1 MASTEIKTEEIKTE
15 EIEKAVSVIIKK
27 TFAKL
32 VDIYRSHKE
41 RNDEEII
48 SGEKSR
54 LIFPCYA
61 DHCKCKNE
69 VRVSEQELRFAF
81 VESFY
86 EYCGGENHL
95 ELFYSIETP
104 TQKKYRFKEKDN
116 PHECEKKDDD
126 YDSAQS
132 ASFDLVL
139 YDNTMTRRAYFEFKA
154 NNAVKEEHQKDL
166 CKLIRD
172 SDDDSLCYFIEIVK
186 SHNDKTIES
195 LKQKLSVENNMKK
208 KIICIVCDI
217 SEEKEEEN
225 VIVWKEYIKR

>member
-1 MASTEIKTEEIKTE
+1 MASTEIKTK

-32 VDIYRSHKE
+32 VDIYRYHKE
-41 RNDEEII
+41 GNYEEII
-48 SGEKSR
+48 SGKKSR
-54 LIFPCYA
+54 LIFPCYG
-61 DHCKCKNE
+61 DHRKNHKNRDNE

-86 EYCGGENHL
+86 EYCSEENHL
-95 ELFYSIETP
+95 DLFYSIETP
-104 TQKKYRFKEKDN
+104 TQSKYSFIDKKN
-116 PHECEKKDDD
+116 PHKCENNNVD
-126 YDSAQS
+126 YKNAQS

-139 YDNTMTRRAYFEFKA
+139 YDNKMQRRVYIEFKA
-154 NNAVKEEHQKDL
+154 NNAAKEEHLKDL
-166 CKLIRD
+166 CKLSED
-172 SDDDSLCYFIEIVK
+172 PSNDNTLCYFIEIVK

-217 SEEKEEEN
+217 NEEKEEEN
-225 VIVWKEYIKR
+225 VIVWKEYF